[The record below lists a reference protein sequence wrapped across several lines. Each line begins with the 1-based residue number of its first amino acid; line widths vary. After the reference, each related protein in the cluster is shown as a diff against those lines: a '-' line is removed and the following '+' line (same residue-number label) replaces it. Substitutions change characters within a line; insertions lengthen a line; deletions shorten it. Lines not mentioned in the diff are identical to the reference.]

1 MRLTLQNHIV
11 CADYG
16 QVHLDA
22 RVVGQIMNYT
32 AETWQPDRPKKERE
46 CNIEQGKIAEEITE
60 RFIRQYYSQELSL
73 KTYDEI
79 RNDDFKKHA
88 PFDFLLW
95 KTGTVNIAF
104 IEEAIRQDI
113 ARTPNKFVK
122 LSNVT
127 RRLCRTLGV
136 KIVEVKS
143 TNIRNDLKV
152 ESDFTGDYDNV
163 KSVQKLLETIRKVDI
178 NTLQLLLGINQKESE
193 TCEFSWV
200 GKREAVKEVYKP
212 IRKTLRPVVQDSVE
226 WDSTGN
232 LYIEGDNLDVLKL
245 LQESYL
251 DSVKVIYIDPPYNTG
266 NDFIYADDFRIR
278 AREYVN
284 AGGASQ
290 DDKNRM
296 YQNLDYSGR
305 YHSDWCS
312 MIYARL
318 LAARNLL
325 CDDGV
330 IFISIDDNE
339 QANLKKICDEVFGE
353 RNFVNCFIWNC
364 STAGGIRPKFASKTH
379 EYILCYAKNK
389 TCLDMFFAPLSGE
402 AIKMY
407 REKDERGLY
416 RDKDF
421 VFKNKSTNAN
431 QKYEII
437 CPDGERVRPKDGY
450 IYRFVRER
458 FEQAKEEGLVTFKR
472 TKTGPLVDQNGDQ
485 AHWNI
490 YIKKYLGDAMG
501 APSTLIPKEAV
512 SIYNAG
518 TQCVQ
523 ELFDGKRVFENVKP
537 VNVIQYF
544 INMAAKDGDIV
555 MDFFSGSAT
564 TAHAVM
570 QTEADKNIDLHYILV
585 QIPQECDKKSE
596 AYKAGYKTICEIGK
610 ERIRRAAEK
619 IKRENG
625 CENRDFGFRVLR
637 LDESN
642 MEDVYY
648 MPEEYTQEML
658 CGLETNIKPDRTD
671 LDLLFACLTEWGLL
685 LSKPYS
691 SEKIG
696 GYTVHYYDGKELAA
710 CFNENISETVI
721 RKIAGQ
727 HPRRA
732 VFCDASFSDSAAKI
746 NMSELFRTISP
757 ETQIKVI

>member
-1 MRLTLQNHIV
+1 MEKMRFESVDGFQ
-11 CADYG
+11 
-16 QVHLDA
+16 
-22 RVVGQIMNYT
+22 
-32 AETWQPDRPKKERE
+32 E
-46 CNIEQGKIAEEITE
+46 NI
-60 RFIRQYYSQELSL
+60 
-73 KTYDEI
+73 
-79 RNDDFKKHA
+79 
-88 PFDFLLW
+88 
-95 KTGTVNIAF
+95 
-104 IEEAIRQDI
+104 
-113 ARTPNKFVK
+113 
-122 LSNVT
+122 
-127 RRLCRTLGV
+127 RRLADIFPSCV
-136 KIVEVKS
+136 KEQKD
-143 TNIRNDLKV
+143 NDGK
-152 ESDFTGDYDNV
+152 
-163 KSVQKLLETIRKVDI
+163 TIRKVDI

-585 QIPQECDKKSE
+585 QIPQKCDKKSE

>member
-22 RVVGQIMNYT
+22 RVVGQIIDYT

-60 RFIRQYYSQELSL
+60 QFIRQYYSQELSL

-163 KSVQKLLETIRKVDI
+163 KSVQKLLETIRRKDDVFCYPK
-178 NTLQLLLGINQKESE
+178 LKRRESDPGY
-193 TCEFSWV
+193 C
-200 GKREAVKEVYKP
+200 
-212 IRKTLRPVVQDSVE
+212 
-226 WDSTGN
+226 
-232 LYIEGDNLDVLKL
+232 LD
-245 LQESYL
+245 
-251 DSVKVIYIDPPYNTG
+251 D
-266 NDFIYADDFRIR
+266 
-278 AREYVN
+278 
-284 AGGASQ
+284 
-290 DDKNRM
+290 
-296 YQNLDYSGR
+296 
-305 YHSDWCS
+305 
-312 MIYARL
+312 
-318 LAARNLL
+318 
-325 CDDGV
+325 
-330 IFISIDDNE
+330 E

-658 CGLETNIKPDRTD
+658 YGLETNIKPDRTD

-691 SEKIG
+691 SEKIS

>member
-1 MRLTLQNHIV
+1 MEKMRFESVDGFQ
-11 CADYG
+11 
-16 QVHLDA
+16 
-22 RVVGQIMNYT
+22 
-32 AETWQPDRPKKERE
+32 E
-46 CNIEQGKIAEEITE
+46 NI
-60 RFIRQYYSQELSL
+60 
-73 KTYDEI
+73 
-79 RNDDFKKHA
+79 
-88 PFDFLLW
+88 
-95 KTGTVNIAF
+95 
-104 IEEAIRQDI
+104 
-113 ARTPNKFVK
+113 
-122 LSNVT
+122 
-127 RRLCRTLGV
+127 RRLADIFPSCV
-136 KIVEVKS
+136 KEQKD
-143 TNIRNDLKV
+143 NDGK
-152 ESDFTGDYDNV
+152 
-163 KSVQKLLETIRKVDI
+163 TIRKVDI

-339 QANLKKICDEVFGE
+339 QANLKKYVTRFSANEIL
-353 RNFVNCFIWNC
+353 
-364 STAGGIRPKFASKTH
+364 STALYGIALRQAVSGRNLRVRHMNIYCVMQKIKLVWICFLRRCQGKRSRCIGKKTSGDYT
-379 EYILCYAKNK
+379 EIKILCLKINRQ
-389 TCLDMFFAPLSGE
+389 MQ
-402 AIKMY
+402 
-407 REKDERGLY
+407 
-416 RDKDF
+416 
-421 VFKNKSTNAN
+421 N

-585 QIPQECDKKSE
+585 QIPQECE
-596 AYKAGYKTICEIGK
+596 
-610 ERIRRAAEK
+610 
-619 IKRENG
+619 
-625 CENRDFGFRVLR
+625 
-637 LDESN
+637 
-642 MEDVYY
+642 
-648 MPEEYTQEML
+648 
-658 CGLETNIKPDRTD
+658 
-671 LDLLFACLTEWGLL
+671 
-685 LSKPYS
+685 
-691 SEKIG
+691 
-696 GYTVHYYDGKELAA
+696 
-710 CFNENISETVI
+710 
-721 RKIAGQ
+721 
-727 HPRRA
+727 
-732 VFCDASFSDSAAKI
+732 
-746 NMSELFRTISP
+746 
-757 ETQIKVI
+757 

>member
-22 RVVGQIMNYT
+22 RVVGQIIDYT

-60 RFIRQYYSQELSL
+60 QFIRQYYSQELSL

-163 KSVQKLLETIRKVDI
+163 KSVQKLLETIRRKDDVFCYPK
-178 NTLQLLLGINQKESE
+178 LKRRESE

-658 CGLETNIKPDRTD
+658 YGLETNIKPDRTD

-710 CFNENISETVI
+710 CFNENISEAVI

>member
-1 MRLTLQNHIV
+1 MNENKEKTAGNLANSVVEGYDYSVAVRMSGRAGAYSPTGGKGNAFEVMYSDKKNLSNLLKPDTTTTLTNSSTARQVDLVTKKGNRIIERIQCKDTPSAKGTMDTIKRVQN
-11 CADYG
+11 G
-16 QVHLDA
+16 QYRTTQLVGTSESAAAFNAKAPSQGVTKVMKDSGISTKDTT
-22 RVVGQIMNYT
+22 RV
-32 AETWQPDRPKKERE
+32 
-46 CNIEQGKIAEEITE
+46 
-60 RFIRQYYSQELSL
+60 S
-73 KTYDEI
+73 
-79 RNDDFKKHA
+79 
-88 PFDFLLW
+88 
-95 KTGTVNIAF
+95 
-104 IEEAIRQDI
+104 
-113 ARTPNKFVK
+113 NKFNGVQSSTGIANAAKSSAK
-122 LSNVT
+122 L
-127 RRLCRTLGV
+127 GGAFGGGMAA
-136 KIVEVKS
+136 
-143 TNIRNDLKV
+143 V
-152 ESDFTGDYDNV
+152 ESIVNGDD
-163 KSVQKLLETIRKVDI
+163 L
-178 NTLQLLLGINQKESE
+178 
-193 TCEFSWV
+193 
-200 GKREAVKEVYKP
+200 
-212 IRKTLRPVVQDSVE
+212 
-226 WDSTGN
+226 ST
-232 LYIEGDNLDVLKL
+232 
-245 LQESYL
+245 
-251 DSVKVIYIDPPYNTG
+251 T
-266 NDFIYADDFRIR
+266 
-278 AREYVN
+278 
-284 AGGASQ
+284 
-290 DDKNRM
+290 
-296 YQNLDYSGR
+296 
-305 YHSDWCS
+305 
-312 MIYARL
+312 
-318 LAARNLL
+318 
-325 CDDGV
+325 
-330 IFISIDDNE
+330 
-339 QANLKKICDEVFGE
+339 
-353 RNFVNCFIWNC
+353 
-364 STAGGIRPKFASKTH
+364 
-379 EYILCYAKNK
+379 
-389 TCLDMFFAPLSGE
+389 
-402 AIKMY
+402 
-407 REKDERGLY
+407 
-416 RDKDF
+416 
-421 VFKNKSTNAN
+421 
-431 QKYEII
+431 
-437 CPDGERVRPKDGY
+437 
-450 IYRFVRER
+450 
-458 FEQAKEEGLVTFKR
+458 
-472 TKTGPLVDQNGDQ
+472 TGPLVDQNGDQ

>member
-1 MRLTLQNHIV
+1 MNENKEKTAGNLANSVVEGYDYSVAVRMSGRAGAYSPTGGKGNAFEVMYSDKKNLSNLLKPDTTTTLTNSSTARQVDLVTKKGNRIIERIQCKDTPSAKGTMDTIKRVQN
-11 CADYG
+11 G
-16 QVHLDA
+16 QYRTTQLVGTSESAAAFNAKAPSQGVTKVMKDSGISTKDTT
-22 RVVGQIMNYT
+22 RV
-32 AETWQPDRPKKERE
+32 
-46 CNIEQGKIAEEITE
+46 
-60 RFIRQYYSQELSL
+60 S
-73 KTYDEI
+73 
-79 RNDDFKKHA
+79 
-88 PFDFLLW
+88 
-95 KTGTVNIAF
+95 
-104 IEEAIRQDI
+104 
-113 ARTPNKFVK
+113 NKF
-122 LSNVT
+122 N
-127 RRLCRTLGV
+127 GV
-136 KIVEVKS
+136 QS
-143 TNIRNDLKV
+143 
-152 ESDFTGDYDNV
+152 
-163 KSVQKLLETIRKVDI
+163 
-178 NTLQLLLGINQKESE
+178 
-193 TCEFSWV
+193 
-200 GKREAVKEVYKP
+200 
-212 IRKTLRPVVQDSVE
+212 
-226 WDSTGN
+226 STG
-232 LYIEGDNLDVLKL
+232 I
-245 LQESYL
+245 
-251 DSVKVIYIDPPYNTG
+251 
-266 NDFIYADDFRIR
+266 A
-278 AREYVN
+278 N
-284 AGGASQ
+284 A
-290 DDKNRM
+290 
-296 YQNLDYSGR
+296 
-305 YHSDWCS
+305 
-312 MIYARL
+312 
-318 LAARNLL
+318 
-325 CDDGV
+325 
-330 IFISIDDNE
+330 
-339 QANLKKICDEVFGE
+339 
-353 RNFVNCFIWNC
+353 
-364 STAGGIRPKFASKTH
+364 AGGIRPKFASKTH

-658 CGLETNIKPDRTD
+658 YGLETNIKPDRTD

-710 CFNENISETVI
+710 CFNENISEAVI